1 MKYSACPRIH
11 SILWSSAPFILL
23 DETPTEYRTE
33 TFLRCDAERTK
44 LTFPLYVRMVAVGS
58 FSTLP
63 ADVFELRRRYVI
75 LYIVRLKLKNALAL
89 DIKN

>member
-1 MKYSACPRIH
+1 
-11 SILWSSAPFILL
+11 
-23 DETPTEYRTE
+23 
-33 TFLRCDAERTK
+33 
-44 LTFPLYVRMVAVGS
+44 MVAVGF
-58 FSTLP
+58 FSSLP